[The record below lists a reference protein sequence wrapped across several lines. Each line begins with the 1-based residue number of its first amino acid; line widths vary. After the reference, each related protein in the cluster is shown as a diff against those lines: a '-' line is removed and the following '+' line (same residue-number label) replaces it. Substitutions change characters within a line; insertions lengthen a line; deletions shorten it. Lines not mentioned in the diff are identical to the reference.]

1 MDLTTLLQLL
11 PQAIAW
17 AQFQA
22 DHVAALGTPL
32 TDNLLAVAQRVGVRK
47 PELIRVK
54 RVDHIP
60 LPADPLL
67 RKAARRAGLL
77 GPNTLGLTLGYGIFI
92 VSGHDTVRLLSHEF
106 RHVYQYETLGS
117 IDKFLPVY
125 LQQIVDFGYADAP
138 LEVDAREYEMH
149 SA

>member
-1 MDLTTLLQLL
+1 VGKILQDLIRL
-11 PQAIAW
+11 
-17 AQFQA
+17 F
-22 DHVAALGTPL
+22 AALGRIDTL
-32 TDNLLAVAQRVGVRK
+32 Q
-47 PELIRVK
+47 
-54 RVDHIP
+54 
-60 LPADPLL
+60 PAH
-67 RKAARRAGLL
+67 RAGLL
-77 GPNTLGLTLGYGIFI
+77 GPETLGLTLGYGIFI

-117 IDKFLPVY
+117 IEKFLPVY